1 MILNFKMFRCEIKS
15 NINSSPWSGLRV
27 LSSLST
33 EWRSGRSGHL
43 PLQDEDVTTEI
54 KHKMKHVNTL
64 AHYHIPDHS
73 EMTLVRKHDSNEGVR
88 KVHGKDGG
96 LQKNSQIP

>member
-1 MILNFKMFRCEIKS
+1 
-15 NINSSPWSGLRV
+15 V
-27 LSSLST
+27 T

-54 KHKMKHVNTL
+54 KHKMKRVNTL

-73 EMTLVRKHDSNEGVR
+73 EMTLVRKQDNNEGVR
-88 KVHGKDGG
+88 KVHGECIRTNRTMRVSERFMVSA
-96 LQKNSQIP
+96 LVQT